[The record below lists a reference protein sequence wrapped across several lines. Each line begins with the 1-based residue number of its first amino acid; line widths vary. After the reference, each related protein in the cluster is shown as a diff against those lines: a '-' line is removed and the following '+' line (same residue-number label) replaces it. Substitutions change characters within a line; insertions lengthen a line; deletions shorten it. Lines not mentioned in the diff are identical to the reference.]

1 MCMVGGAKAQS
12 VETPPAPR
20 KADPE
25 RQASALQDDERRRR
39 ASAYGR
45 GATTLTS
52 PLGVSNY
59 GSQSRSG
66 VTLLGRA

>member
-1 MCMVGGAKAQS
+1 MCMPSGSKSSQTEVTA
-12 VETPPAPR
+12 APR
-20 KADPE
+20 APDPE
-25 RQASALQDDERRRR
+25 KQASALQDNERRRR

-45 GATTLTS
+45 QATTLTS

-59 GSQSRSG
+59 GSQSRRG